1 MDITLVNMKA
11 RTTWCEF
18 CLEAMVEWA
27 GIPLY
32 QVGGCFWIGF
42 ESKLPSYKG
51 ELQLVTE

>member
-1 MDITLVNMKA
+1 MKA

-32 QVGGCFWIGF
+32 QVGGCFWIWF
-42 ESKLPSYKG
+42 EFKSPFYKG